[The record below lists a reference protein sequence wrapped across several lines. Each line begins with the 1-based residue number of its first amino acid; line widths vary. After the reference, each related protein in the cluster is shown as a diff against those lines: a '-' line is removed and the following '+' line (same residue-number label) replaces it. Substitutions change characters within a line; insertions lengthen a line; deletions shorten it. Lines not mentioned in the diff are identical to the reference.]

1 MSKFLK
7 ILLVCV
13 ICCQFGFIGA
23 VGLGGGTG
31 GDVVPVAR
39 TTGLQTNMVELARF
53 DALWDAAGQTGDIN
67 TDRQAVLDDGTAVAS
82 GNWVYA
88 FNLHPTW
95 EGDQLTGRCEP
106 TNAGDPTQ
114 AGYDTFYNFEK
125 ASADILALAMA
136 GALEQEAGD
145 TATANEYFASA
156 KASLMDYI
164 IVMGGFSRTRAVDR
178 TTITDPD
185 ISDNNPCILALG
197 TAVPNFLEAAWL
209 MEDAGYAPWT
219 AADRLTLAQWAR
231 DEAFYLVSWGVQ
243 SNKDHWGIVTFN
255 AALAIAAYGE
265 GVEGFDNVTEWNGV
279 TAGDTR
285 TPTQYLNLADERL
298 SVWLD
303 NSANPLD
310 SSVFVSGVRG
320 CFGNGQRFGL
330 QSYGAFP
337 DELRQTG
344 GTNNC
349 NQEDLSFLCGPGQA
363 ECSAG
368 NDAKFYQQKATN
380 GLAHTCEILRRVDGN
395 GARCFDIATHDANPA
410 SREALYDA
418 ALFST
423 TERTSPSGTTAG
435 IFQDYAVSEFAQG
448 FKYVASTYY
457 DDICMYG
464 AYDETSTNVRG
475 GRDYPYTRV
484 THREGVAYA
493 SSLTIQPT
501 WDCATWDGNDWG
513 A

>member
-23 VGLGGGTG
+23 VGLGGGAG

-53 DALWDAAGQTGDIN
+53 DALWDTEGGSGPIN
-67 TDRQAVLDDGTAVAS
+67 DDRAAVLADASAVIG
-82 GNWVYA
+82 GNWPYTLDYPA
-88 FNLHPTW
+88 AW
-95 EGDQLTGRCEP
+95 ESDDTTGRCEP
-106 TNAGDPTQ
+106 IGVNQ
-114 AGYDTFYNFEK
+114 VVNEYNFRD
-125 ASADILALAMA
+125 ASTDILALAMA
-136 GALEQEAGD
+136 GALEEHRSPGAGAPFFAGVRSTLLEA
-145 TATANEYFASA
+145 T
-156 KASLMDYI
+156 
-164 IVMGGFSRTRAVDR
+164 VMSGFEPT
-178 TTITDPD
+178 D
-185 ISDNNPCILALG
+185 ISGSNQCILDLG

-209 MEDAGYAPWT
+209 MEDAGYASWT
-219 AADRLTLAQWAR
+219 EANRLTLAQWAR
-231 DEAFYLVSWGVQ
+231 DEVFYLVSWGVK
-243 SNKDHWGIVTFN
+243 SRKNNWGIVTFN
-255 AALAIAAYGE
+255 AALTIAAYGE
-265 GVEGFDNVTEWNGV
+265 GVEGFDNVTEWDS
-279 TAGDTR
+279 AGGQTR

-298 SVWLD
+298 NAWIN
-303 NSANPLD
+303 NSGNQMD
-310 SSVFVSGVRG
+310 SQCQDAGR
-320 CFGNGQRFGL
+320 
-330 QSYGAFP
+330 
-337 DELRQTG
+337 
-344 GTNNC
+344 NC

-448 FKYVASTYY
+448 FRYVASTYY
-457 DDICMYG
+457 DDICMYS
-464 AYDETSTNVRG
+464 AFEETATDVRG
-475 GRDYPYTRV
+475 GRDYPYTRI
-484 THREGVAYA
+484 THREGVAYD
-493 SSLTIQPT
+493 STLTVQPT

-513 A
+513 V